1 MQPRAAQSV
10 RLTLSRKRSRA
21 KSAVATISKFPK
33 RDALAASPPRSPSI
47 KRMGAAISSRIIPRV
62 GARSSRPSRGAL
74 SRWRRDKRAM
84 PTPAPR

>member
-1 MQPRAAQSV
+1 MQPSAAQSV

-47 KRMGAAISSRIIPRV
+47 KRMGAAMSSRIIPRV
-62 GARSSRPSRGAL
+62 GARSSRPSRGAS
-74 SRWRRDKRAM
+74 SRWKRDRRAM
-84 PTPAPR
+84 PAPAPR